1 MPFRPIRV
9 LLLALLMG
17 ADLLGGLRCGLRVSI
32 VKRTYL
38 GTQVSWLRVY
48 KDAELLITRFH
59 VAIVCNGL

>member
-1 MPFRPIRV
+1 
-9 LLLALLMG
+9 MG
-17 ADLLGGLRCGLRVSI
+17 ADLLGDLRCGLRVISSI
-32 VKRTYL
+32 VKCTHL